1 MLKYRFALEQRISE
15 SQEAILNELKSG
27 PYELIHDPEV
37 KEIWKSECFARSRY
51 LSHLQLTK

>member
-1 MLKYRFALEQRISE
+1 MLKYRFALEQQISE

-27 PYELIHDPEV
+27 PYELIRDPEL
-37 KEIWKSECFARSRY
+37 KEIWKSECFARLRY